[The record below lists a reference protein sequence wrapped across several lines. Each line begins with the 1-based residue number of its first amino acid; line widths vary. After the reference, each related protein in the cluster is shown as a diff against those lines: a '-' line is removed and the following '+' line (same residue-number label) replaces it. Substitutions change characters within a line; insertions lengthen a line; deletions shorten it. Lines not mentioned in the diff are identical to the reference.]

1 MNPSTI
7 NSVPDVRPEL
17 NRSAVIRLALAYAAA
32 TNGLVLTPFLVSAIM
47 SRLHLGEGA
56 ATEIAGLEILG
67 VALSCA
73 VLPRWISR
81 AASTFTI
88 AGVLGTIIAQALS
101 MFAPTAA
108 TMSMARGM
116 AGLFEGFLF
125 VIVASG
131 VSHRA
136 SADRVW
142 GQINLFA
149 GGINGSVLV
158 AISLLPDASVS
169 RGLFLL
175 LVGLIAVMSPFI
187 LGIGAFASGGRRSCI
202 GSSTVNPPKKLVFAI
217 WVVTVLI
224 YGTQASQWAVAGI
237 VGERCGLSSST
248 IGILLSLSS
257 LLGFAG
263 AIIPSQ
269 RASHAHRLM
278 IIWLAQLVMIV
289 SIIEFFGSTG
299 GRSYFLSQVT
309 LNCAFFVVI
318 PFLTGLLSEID
329 PDGSLVARTVVVTFA
344 GAGIGTGVAGQF
356 FNAYGGRQFALVLGI
371 CIAAALP
378 FVWAALR
385 GATRHTADNAAHQL
399 TS

>member
-1 MNPSTI
+1 MSPSATH
-7 NSVPDVRPEL
+7 SGLDVRPEL
-17 NRSAVIRLALAYAAA
+17 KRSAVVRLALAYAVA
-32 TNGLVLTPFLVSAIM
+32 TNGLVLTPFLVAAIM
-47 SRLHLGEGA
+47 SRFYLGEGA

-81 AASTFTI
+81 AAPAFTLVGI
-88 AGVLGTIIAQALS
+88 LGTIVAQALS
-101 MFAPTAA
+101 AFAPTVAVI
-108 TMSMARGM
+108 SVARGI

-142 GQINLFA
+142 GEINLLA

-158 AISLLPDASVS
+158 AISLLPHASVS
-169 RGLFLL
+169 RGIFLL
-175 LVGLIAVMSPFI
+175 LVGLIATMSPFVF
-187 LGIGAFASGGRRSCI
+187 GIGAFAA
-202 GSSTVNPPKKLVFAI
+202 GSHNSRVGASPVKPPKKLVLAI
-217 WVVTVLI
+217 WIVTILI
-224 YGTQASQWAVAGI
+224 YGAQSSQWAVAGI

-248 IGILLSLSS
+248 IGILLSISS

-269 RASHAHRLM
+269 RASHAHRLV
-278 IIWLAQLVMIV
+278 IIWLAQIVMIA
-289 SIIEFFGSTG
+289 SIVEFFDSTG
-299 GRSYFLSQVT
+299 SRSYFLSQVA

-329 PDGSLVARTVVVTFA
+329 PDGSLVARTVVVTFV
-344 GAGIGTGVAGQF
+344 GAGIGTGVAGQL
-356 FNAYGGRQFALVLGI
+356 FNTYGGRQFALALGVG
-371 CIAAALP
+371 IAAAVP

-385 GATRHTADNAAHQL
+385 GATRHTTGNAAHQP